1 MKLGFHSKNDQTKE
15 PIDKGDFGSKSQA
28 VEYFAKLKNLSI
40 DDFLLLFNVINIKND
55 RTN

>member
-15 PIDKGDFGSKSQA
+15 PITKGEFENKNQA
-28 VEYFAKLKNLSI
+28 VEYFAKLKNLPI
-40 DDFLLLFNVINIKND
+40 DDFLLLFKIIKIKDD